1 MVLSYPIKD
10 KISLINL
17 IALLM
22 ILEFCCFAQ
31 KQGIL
36 FKIAILYNNQFIK
49 IFIGELDL
57 T

>member
-1 MVLSYPIKD
+1 MGLSYPIKD

-36 FKIAILYNNQFIK
+36 FKIAILHNIK
-49 IFIGELDL
+49 LKNILIGELDL